1 MKGRGRKREGRGREG
16 RVGGGVRGY
25 DLSRKKLF
33 AKFVTQTINSD

>member
-1 MKGRGRKREGRGREG
+1 MKGRGRKKEGERERDGRG
-16 RVGGGVRGY
+16 VLGY